1 MKLIDQSSSKDGY
14 DNDNNDDDD
23 EETISQICVLN

>member
-1 MKLIDQSSSKDGY
+1 MKLIDRSSSKDGY
-14 DNDNNDDDD
+14 DNDNDDDD